1 MLLAR
6 LQPYTG
12 TEEREMTL
20 RYFKATDGQITVFRA
35 SATRAYA
42 SAWFTTE
49 GNRPI
54 GDIGFSGK
62 PLPLGKYP
70 AVEITKAEYEALQ
83 AAKVERVKAAGEN
96 LKWAT
101 SPQSSWVR
109 NADLTEATQS

>member
-1 MLLAR
+1 
-6 LQPYTG
+6 
-12 TEEREMTL
+12 MTI
-20 RYFKATDGQITVFRA
+20 RYFKATDGVITVFRA
-35 SATRAYA
+35 SATRVYA

-83 AAKVERVKAAGEN
+83 AAKLERVKAAGEN
-96 LKWAT
+96 PKWAT

-109 NADLTEATQS
+109 NAALTEAAHSFSAS